1 MGTSTIRVHAANPSE
16 PNGGKAPALPPDQG
30 VITGL
35 EIFSDSSEQHTV
47 SICDLCIFS
56 LQIHTV
62 AVMDDFMID
71 LAAKP

>member
-1 MGTSTIRVHAANPSE
+1 MSTSIIRVHGASPSE
-16 PNGGKAPALPPDQG
+16 PNGEKAPASPSHQG
-30 VITGL
+30 VIAGL
-35 EIFSDSSEQHTV
+35 EIFSDSIEQHTI
-47 SICDLCIFS
+47 SIGNLCIFS